1 MINYIK
7 KISSYEIEVS
17 NEGKVEML
25 SMSLRQ
31 WLTHEAQRSFRNIDS
46 VILRAKALI
55 PQQRKL
61 PLWINHDL
69 LLMVIHSLDAPDA
82 LCINYFAVL
91 SRKHSTKDTVT
102 VLFRDGTL
110 LDGISKAIW
119 QRQWQVASALLK
131 DVHNNLS

>member
-17 NEGKVEML
+17 KEGHVERL
-25 SMSLRQ
+25 SMPLRQ
-31 WLTHEAQRSFRNIDS
+31 WLVHEAQRSFRTIDS
-46 VILRAKALI
+46 VSSRAKSLF

-91 SRKHSTKDTVT
+91 SRKQTMTSTVT
-102 VLFRDGTL
+102 VLFQDGTL
-110 LDGISKAIW
+110 LYGISKAIW

-131 DVHNNLS
+131 YVQNLL